1 MMDKPKTHEP
11 GHMTPDEFR
20 QEAYRAVD
28 MVASYMRRLES
39 LPAKP
44 STKPGDVRSMIPAT
58 ASESP
63 GDADEW
69 HRIYND
75 MESLMIPNMMHW
87 QSPNFFG
94 YFPCGSTGP
103 AIIGELLSAGFGQ
116 QGMLWQTSPAS
127 NELER
132 ALMDQMGRALGLP
145 DSFISNS
152 NNGGGCI
159 QSTASEAT
167 LTAMVAGRRRVADRG
182 GDFHKTTVYASTQT
196 HSSFVKAA
204 LIAGL
209 AATVEDDSRVR
220 LIGTDSVLAMD
231 PAQLERAIRKDMA
244 SGLIPAMVCVTL
256 GTTGT
261 TAIDPLEQI
270 VRVLK
275 ETGAT
280 DAGCWL
286 HVDAAHAGAMLVCPE
301 HRAMIA
307 GIDGA
312 DSLCFNPH
320 KWLLVNFDCD
330 LFWTSDRWSLTAS
343 MSVMPEYLRNSATD
357 SGDVFDYRDWGV
369 PLGRKFRALKLW
381 LVLRHYGLEGLRAH
395 VRQHIGYAEL
405 FEKLIHSDDRFEVLM
420 PRTMNLVCI
429 ALVAGDDATRRLME
443 TVNERGPAFLTHTAV
458 PIGDGSRY
466 AIRVAIGA
474 TTTKEQHIRALFDS
488 LASLAD
494 IAALQADSGARG

>member
-1 MMDKPKTHEP
+1 MMGEPEMHEP
-11 GHMTPDEFR
+11 GHMSPDEFR

-28 MVASYMRRLES
+28 MVASYMQRLEG

-44 STKPGDVRSMIPAT
+44 GTMPGELRSKIAAT

-69 HRIYND
+69 YRIFGD
-75 MESLMIPNMMHW
+75 IESLVIPNMMHW

-145 DSFISNS
+145 GSFLSDSD
-152 NNGGGCI
+152 NGGGCI

-182 GDFHKTTVYASTQT
+182 ADFHKTTVYASTQT

-209 AATVEDDSRVR
+209 AATVEDEGRVR
-220 LIGTDSVLAMD
+220 QVGTDAQLAMD
-231 PAQLERAIRKDMA
+231 PAQLERAIRDDIA
-244 SGLIPAMVCVTL
+244 SGLTPAMVCVTL

-261 TAIDPLEQI
+261 TAIDPLAEI

-280 DAGCWL
+280 EAGCWL

-301 HRAMIA
+301 HRAMID
-307 GIDGA
+307 GIEGA

-330 LFWTSDRWSLTAS
+330 LFWTSDRRSLTAS

-405 FEKLIHSDDRFEVLM
+405 FEKHILGDGRFEVLM

-443 TVNERGPAFLTHTAV
+443 AVNRNGPAFLTHTTV
-458 PIGDGSRY
+458 PVGGKDRY
-466 AIRVAIGA
+466 AIRVAVGA
-474 TTTKEQHIRALFDS
+474 ITTKETHIRALADT
-488 LASLAD
+488 LIALAD
-494 IAALQADSGARG
+494 AAASQAGGDAR